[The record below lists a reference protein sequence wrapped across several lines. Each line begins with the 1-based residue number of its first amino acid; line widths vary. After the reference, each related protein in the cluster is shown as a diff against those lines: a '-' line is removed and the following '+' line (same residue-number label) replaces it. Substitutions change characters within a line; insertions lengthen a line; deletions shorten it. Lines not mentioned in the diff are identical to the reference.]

1 MKTVYVAHPFRGDKE
16 GNREKAKETC
26 IILKERNPD
35 CCFVSPLDAFRW
47 ADDFADDDVL
57 EMCKELVIRCD
68 AIYLCKGWEI
78 SAGCRAEKRIAEF
91 AGKEVLYE

>member
-16 GNREKAKETC
+16 GNRERAKEIC
-26 IILKERNPD
+26 LELKELNPD

-47 ADDFADDDVL
+47 TDDLDDEDVL

-68 AIYLCKGWEI
+68 AIYLCEGWEK
-78 SAGCRAEKRIAEF
+78 SKGCQKEKMVAEM
-91 AGKEVLYE
+91 AGKDVLYG

>member
-1 MKTVYVAHPFRGDKE
+1 MKTVYVAHPFRGDKDR
-16 GNREKAKETC
+16 NREDAKEVC
-26 IILKERNPD
+26 ILLKELNPD

-47 ADDFADDDVL
+47 ADDLEDREVL

-68 AIYLCKGWEI
+68 AIYLCTGWEN
-78 SAGCRAEKRIAEF
+78 SEGCRMEKMVAEL